1 MAKYLD
7 ENGLLYYDGKIKGR
21 LANKVDKV
29 DGKGL
34 STNDY
39 TNDDKNKLTNIAS
52 GAQVNVIESVSVN
65 GTPQT
70 VTNKSVDITVPTDTG
85 DLTNDAGYI
94 TSAAITGK
102 EDTTNKT
109 TTITSSSTDNQYPS
123 AKATYI
129 ELNKKVDKVS
139 GKGLSTNDFTNDDK
153 NKLDN
158 IDSRAQVNAIEKIK
172 VNGTDLTIIDKAV
185 DITVPTDNNQLT
197 NGKGYQNA
205 EEVQALINSAIE
217 GMTGIDFKIVESL
230 PETGEKGVIY
240 LVAHNHTVTDIYD
253 EYIWLSDQ
261 NKYEKIGTTDID
273 LSGYWAKSELVSIKN
288 TEIDTII
295 STSSNS

>member
-39 TNDDKNKLTNIAS
+39 TDDDKTKLTNIAS

-70 VTNKSVDITVPTDTG
+70 VTNKSIDITMPTDTG
-85 DLTNDAGYI
+85 DLTNNAGYI

-109 TTITSSSTDNQYPS
+109 TTITSSSTDTQYPS
-123 AKATYI
+123 AKATYT

-153 NKLDN
+153 SKLDN
-158 IDSRAQVNAIEKIK
+158 IDSRAQVNTIEKIK
-172 VNGTDLTIIDKAV
+172 VNGTELAITGKAV
-185 DITVPTDNNQLT
+185 DITVPTDNNQLA

-205 EEVQALINSAIE
+205 TEVQALIDSAIE
-217 GMTGIDFKIVESL
+217 GITGIDFKIVESL
-230 PETGEKGVIY
+230 PEEGEKGVIY
-240 LVAHNHTVTDIYD
+240 LMAHSHTTSDIYD
-253 EYIWLSDQ
+253 EYIWLSASRT
-261 NKYEKIGTTDID
+261 YEKIGSTDID
-273 LSGYWAKSELVSIKN
+273 LSGYWSKTELTSIQN
-288 TEIDTII
+288 TDIDTIV
-295 STSSNS
+295 SKVA